1 MLANDFAKAVNGKEY
16 APIISYDINNNFTNE
31 SIIAYLNK
39 TYGCAIE
46 SITGDPSWYG
56 RGTVV
61 GSGVDKI
68 PAEWEDALSEGFTE
82 LELSEDED

>member
-1 MLANDFAKAVNGKEY
+1 MLANDFVKTTKGKES
-16 APIISYDINNNFTNE
+16 ATIISYDIYNNFTEE
-31 SIIAYLNK
+31 SIITYLNK

-46 SITGDPSWYG
+46 SITGDPAWYG

-68 PAEWEDALSEGFTE
+68 PAEWEEALSEGFTE
-82 LELSEDED
+82 LELIEEE